1 MSSGRRFKFNGSKIQ
16 VSVGAGAALPITAI
30 SQADPAVVSATA
42 HGFTLGAAL
51 RIAAVV
57 GMTEVNDK
65 LFVVDNPEVDD
76 FELAGVDSS
85 GYNAYASGGTAT
97 PLTYSAFCELTGID
111 QQDGTSDEIDVTTVC
126 STAKEF
132 EVGLSDSGT
141 LTLNYNYSPT
151 SDVQAAF
158 RAAKKLSEEVVVR
171 VVMPNSGGTIVMVG
185 KVQQS
190 SFSGS
195 NGTVYTGNTQL
206 KLTGEIFVLEAE

>member
-1 MSSGRRFKFNGSKIQ
+1 MSSGKRFKFNGSTIQ
-16 VSVGAGAALPITAI
+16 VSVGTGTAKTITDI
-30 SQADPAVVSATA
+30 DQADPALVTSAA
-42 HGFTLGAAL
+42 HGFTLGTAVRL
-51 RIAAVV
+51 AAVV
-57 GMTEVNDK
+57 GMTEANGK
-65 LFVVDNPEVDD
+65 LFVVDNPDTGD
-76 FELAGVDSS
+76 FELAGVNST
-85 GYNAYASGGTAT
+85 GYNAYTSGGTAT

-111 QQDGTSDEIDVTTVC
+111 QQDGTSDEIEVTTVC

-141 LTLNYNYSPT
+141 LTLNYNYAPT

-158 RAAKKLSEEVVVR
+158 RAAKKAGDEVVVR
-171 VVMPNSGGTIVMVG
+171 VVLPNSGGTIVMIG

-206 KLTGEIFVLEAE
+206 KLTGEIFVLGA